1 MAALVDTI
9 RRAQIVGPH
18 AVSKPPQKSMMLIPI
33 LLAIHTV
40 ANDTELVAR
49 MQRRDPHA
57 LAELYDRYGRLVYS
71 LILRVVRD
79 TGIAEDLVQE
89 TFLRV
94 WNRVAGFDAQ
104 KGSIGP
110 WLLAVARNR
119 AIDYLRSAGG
129 RERNAVEFEENDHPA
144 LYGDMEKDIL
154 NSDKARRVKS
164 AIEKLSPNQRQV
176 IELAYFEGLSQTEMA
191 ERMGQ
196 PLGTVK
202 TWVRTALK
210 NLRDELGAAVTA

>member
-1 MAALVDTI
+1 
-9 RRAQIVGPH
+9 
-18 AVSKPPQKSMMLIPI
+18 MMFLPI
-33 LLAIHTV
+33 LLALR
-40 ANDTELVAR
+40 AAESDGPLVLR
-49 MQRRDPHA
+49 LQRRDPQA
-57 LAELYDRYGRLVYS
+57 LAELYDRYGRLVFS

-79 TGIAEDLVQE
+79 AGIAEDLVQE

-94 WNRVAGFDAQ
+94 WNRVQGFEAG

-129 RERNAVEFEENDHPA
+129 RERNAMDLDETTHPA
-144 LYGDMEKDIL
+144 LASDMEQSLLD
-154 NSDKARRVKS
+154 SDRIRRIKA
-164 AIEKLSPNQRQV
+164 AMDKLTPNQRQA
-176 IELAYFEGLSQTEMA
+176 IELAYFEGLSQSEMA

-202 TWVRTALK
+202 TWVRTALRS
-210 NLRDELGAAVTA
+210 LRDELGTVVPA

>member
-1 MAALVDTI
+1 MTLL
-9 RRAQIVGPH
+9 P
-18 AVSKPPQKSMMLIPI
+18 LI
-33 LLAIHTV
+33 LAIQAPAGDV
-40 ANDTELVAR
+40 ELVVR
-49 MQRRDPHA
+49 LQKRDPNA
-57 LAELYDRYGRLVYS
+57 LAELYDRYGRLTYT

-79 TGIAEDLVQE
+79 GAIAEDLVQE

-94 WNRVAGFDAQ
+94 WNRVHGFDAE
-104 KGSIGP
+104 KGAIGP

-119 AIDYLRSAGG
+119 AIDYLRSASG
-129 RERNAVEFEENDHPA
+129 RERNALEFEETDHPS
-144 LYGDMEKDIL
+144 LFTDMEPEL
-154 NSDKARRVKS
+154 LMSDKARRVK
-164 AIEKLSPNQRQV
+164 AAMERLPANHRQV

-210 NLRDELGAAVTA
+210 SLRDDLGALAPA